1 MPIYCSATGTS
12 CLLHWLQ
19 IVSTVIVVNVEFG
32 DWDGPT
38 ISYFP
43 NVGQEV
49 THLYFH
55 IDQSLHTVSLWGREE
70 TFVKVA
76 FFSQQQTQAIYV
88 CVCVW
93 VSSESQLCHMSP
105 ANILRSWRKTASVL
119 KEKEGLNFSTKP

>member
-1 MPIYCSATGTS
+1 M
-12 CLLHWLQ
+12 
-19 IVSTVIVVNVEFG
+19 VSMVIVVNVEFW

-55 IDQSLHTVSLWGREE
+55 IDQSLYTIPLWGREE

-76 FFSQQQTQAIYV
+76 FFSQQKTQAIYV
-88 CVCVW
+88 CVGG

-105 ANILRSWRKTASVL
+105 ANIFRSWRKTASVL
-119 KEKEGLNFSTKP
+119 KKKEGLNFSTKP